1 LAPSSKIILTR
12 PAQESRQWI
21 EGIESAG
28 YSAINWALIE
38 LIPIALQKNQIKAL
52 GDLSAYVALI
62 FVSTAAVE
70 HFFKSFNVSARL
82 SVPGLTFWAT
92 GPGTAQSLKIH
103 GIPSTQ
109 IISPSPA
116 APQFDSPQLWAVAS
130 QLVGAGEKVL
140 IIRGSDS
147 HPLDAK
153 ENQPQPIAENI
164 TPSGSQWLIS
174 QLTQNGVLVDEIEV
188 YQRRAPQWSEE
199 QKEAALGAIGEG
211 SIWVFSSSLSLHN
224 LGQILPHQDWSK
236 GRALATHKR
245 IAQTAIDMGW
255 GVVHESRPTLSD
267 VLTSLKSIH

>member
-1 LAPSSKIILTR
+1 MALSSKIILTR
-12 PAQESRQWI
+12 PAHESRLWI

-28 YSAINWALIE
+28 YSVVNWALIE
-38 LIPIALQKNQIKAL
+38 VLPLTLQENQIKAL

-62 FVSTAAVE
+62 FVSSSAVE
-70 HFFKSFNVSARL
+70 HFFKSFNMKAGL
-82 SVPGLTFWAT
+82 SISGLTFWAT

-109 IISPSPA
+109 IVSPSPT
-116 APQFDSPQLWAVAS
+116 APQFDSPQLWTVAS

-140 IIRGSDS
+140 MIRGADS
-147 HPLDAK
+147 HSLVAK
-153 ENQPQPIAENI
+153 ENQDQPVIENI
-164 TPSGSQWLIS
+164 APSGSQWLIS
-174 QLTQNGVLVDEIEV
+174 KLTQSGVLVDEIEV
-188 YQRRAPQWSEE
+188 YQRCSPRWSEE
-199 QKEAALGAIGEG
+199 QKDTAPSMIEGG

-236 GRALATHKR
+236 GRAVATHKR
-245 IAQTAIDMGW
+245 IAQTAIEMGW